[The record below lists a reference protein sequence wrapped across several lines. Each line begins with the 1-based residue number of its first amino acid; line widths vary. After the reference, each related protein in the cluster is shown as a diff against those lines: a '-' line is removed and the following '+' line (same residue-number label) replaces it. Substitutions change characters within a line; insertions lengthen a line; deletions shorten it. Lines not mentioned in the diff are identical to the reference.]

1 MCGNTKTG
9 IESSATSFD
18 DAEFGG
24 GISSDESG
32 GSSISSNETG
42 TTSSDE
48 TSDGRHAG
56 RMGGGALHVGEPERA
71 QLIGRGACAGAG
83 NLKC

>member
-1 MCGNTKTG
+1 VCGNTKTG

-42 TTSSDE
+42 TTSFES
-48 TSDGRHAG
+48 S
-56 RMGGGALHVGEPERA
+56 P
-71 QLIGRGACAGAG
+71 Q
-83 NLKC
+83 